1 MFPPI
6 PQPDI
11 SALIFF
17 VLFRSGMR
25 GLPALLWEGSV
36 LDAGKFYSPLFLRQR
51 VTQYIDYH
59 FNIHTVIYT
68 VSLPD

>member
-1 MFPPI
+1 
-6 PQPDI
+6 
-11 SALIFF
+11 
-17 VLFRSGMR
+17 MR

-68 VSLPD
+68 VSLSD